1 MLSVSDFNCI
11 FSEIMKTSEK
21 LIKQNIAAPP
31 DELKINISTSA
42 ISVVKQEPNNT

>member
-1 MLSVSDFNCI
+1 MLSLSDFNCI
-11 FSEIMKTSEK
+11 FSEIQKTSEK
-21 LIKQNIAAPP
+21 LINQNISH